1 MEAYV
6 MKETIHI
13 EEEMKKAQEKLLQ
26 EYEAI
31 DYTAAPV
38 KEILFYLYKE
48 NKEEQEFT
56 FAILDESKSL
66 KDCCQYVE
74 LKAQVFLFQQCINQ
88 NTIPEALQCLGGT
101 VSKKEVFQWVEDYY
115 FLSDEETKMQIESD
129 KKSIPALKAELNR
142 RIAENKNAKNQ
153 NNTNKTEQ
161 KNTKKDTEKKTTNKR
176 EKKEKNTNQIALDFH
191 TNTSDTKS
199 AKEHNTDTTNC
210 CLYAEKELLLP
221 EVEVYAE

>member
-88 NTIPEALQCLGGT
+88 NTIPEACNAW
-101 VSKKEVFQWVEDYY
+101 E
-115 FLSDEETKMQIESD
+115 
-129 KKSIPALKAELNR
+129 ALY
-142 RIAENKNAKNQ
+142 
-153 NNTNKTEQ
+153 Q
-161 KNTKKDTEKKTTNKR
+161 KRKC
-176 EKKEKNTNQIALDFH
+176 F
-191 TNTSDTKS
+191 SG
-199 AKEHNTDTTNC
+199 
-210 CLYAEKELLLP
+210 
-221 EVEVYAE
+221 